1 MRINIVISYL
11 VIRNFQKSHDALTY
25 LGVKTTNMNNELK
38 SDVTFRFFDS
48 CTEK

>member
-11 VIRNFQKSHDALTY
+11 INFQKSHDALIY
-25 LGVKTTNMNNELK
+25 LGVKTINMNNELK
-38 SDVTFRFFDS
+38 SDVTFRFDS